1 MSADQDATEEPS
13 AAADAGLARL
23 GRRVRRLRIALAG
36 TALVALV
43 CALAVAAVLVYWHL
57 YLLEPKG
64 TPFTRGPF
72 ITRLSSSGA
81 AFAWTLDRSAT
92 VDLRALSP
100 DGSEVT
106 ASAGRFG
113 ALQPA
118 TRYSW
123 TAAIAGRTRAAG
135 TFTTAPV
142 DLRTPIRFAVIGDY
156 GAGNDHEWAV
166 GRVLAAQQPDFILTA
181 GDNSYL
187 VALPALLD
195 RNIFDPLHDAM
206 ANAPLWATL
215 GEHDLFLDGGKAI
228 IAALHLPGDGKHYSV
243 RYGPI
248 QIVALGLQADAAGL
262 SYARRALAEQGP
274 SVRFILV
281 HRPIRAGNPILP
293 LLRARH
299 VAAILAGHLHRYE
312 RQVVS
317 GVLEFTAGTSGEG
330 PGDPGHTRPSP
341 HAAISLL
348 NYGLLRI
355 DVASGGIAYSF
366 VDEQGHVLD
375 RHRGALSP
383 CRATTPCP

>member
-1 MSADQDATEEPS
+1 MIAEPGADGPPAAPDDS
-13 AAADAGLARL
+13 AAVLARL
-23 GRRVRRLRIALAG
+23 RRRVRRLRIILAG
-36 TALVALV
+36 ALLLALV
-43 CALAVAAVLVYWHL
+43 CTLAVVAVLVYWHL

-72 ITRLSSSGA
+72 VIRLSSSEA
-81 AFAWTLDRSAT
+81 ELAWTLDHRAA
-92 VDLRALSP
+92 VELRALSP
-100 DGSEVT
+100 TGEAVTGSDGRLS
-106 ASAGRFG
+106 G
-113 ALQPA
+113 LQPG

-123 TAAIAGRTRAAG
+123 TAAVDGRTRAAG
-135 TFTTAPV
+135 TFTTAPS
-142 DLRTPIRFAVIGDY
+142 DLRSPIRFAVIGDY
-156 GAGNDHEWAV
+156 GSGNDHEWAV

-215 GEHDLFLDGGKAI
+215 GEHDLFIDGGKTI
-228 IAALHLPGDGKHYSV
+228 TSALHLPDGGKHYSV

-248 QIVALGLQADAAGL
+248 QIVALGLQADAPGL
-262 SYARRALAEQGP
+262 TYARRALAEPGP
-274 SVRFILV
+274 SARFILV

-299 VAAILAGHLHRYE
+299 VTAILAGHLHRYE
-312 RQVVS
+312 RQVVG

-341 HAAISLL
+341 GAAISLL
-348 NYGLLRI
+348 DYGLLRV
-355 DVASGGIAYSF
+355 DVSSGGVAYAF
-366 VDEQGHVLD
+366 VDERGRVLD
-375 RHRGALSP
+375 RHRGALAP
-383 CRATTPCP
+383 